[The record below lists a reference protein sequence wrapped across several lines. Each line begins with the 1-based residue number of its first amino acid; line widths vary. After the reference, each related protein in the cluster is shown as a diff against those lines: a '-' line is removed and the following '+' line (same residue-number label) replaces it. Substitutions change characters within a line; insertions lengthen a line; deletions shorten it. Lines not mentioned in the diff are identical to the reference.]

1 MARGFRLLLAIVAAV
16 AACSG
21 EARAAASDQHGKK
34 AVATPAA
41 KKGDGVHAGDKVEV
55 GHAPKHP
62 AGVAPAGAKK
72 VAPPVALAAAKKV
85 APADAHPVK
94 HAMPPDAPA
103 PKKAQAADT
112 HPLKNGTAAAHA
124 GKPLTTTD
132 ASKNAAHPPPPHA
145 PVKAAKVEAPADAA
159 AAASAVAGGEPLPVA
174 TDLHALNER
183 IQERLSEVRKS
194 QASQPARA
202 KSPAS
207 RREASSAAA
216 APTRAARIELSWRP
230 SVTWPAELVTGVPA
244 PPAPLPVER
253 VSVAWGP
260 QP

>member
-21 EARAAASDQHGKK
+21 EARAAASDQHGKT
-34 AVATPAA
+34 AVAPPAA

-72 VAPPVALAAAKKV
+72 VAP
-85 APADAHPVK
+85 ADAHPVK

-103 PKKAQAADT
+103 PKKAPAADT

-207 RREASSAAA
+207 RREASSAAT

-244 PPAPLPVER
+244 PPASLPVER